1 MVERENTILTLFLLL
16 ILSAFIFSFAYKVWH
31 PLDYSRIK
39 IEVLNACGID
49 DLAKNTSRF
58 LRKKGF
64 DVTYFGNAA
73 EYQNKTIIVDKL
85 SPEKKWGKMVGRTL
99 GIKNISVNIDST
111 RLVNVVILLGKDY
124 EAILPKQI
132 LNRRFIG
139 F

>member
-1 MVERENTILTLFLLL
+1 VKKRGNNSLTLFLIL

-31 PLDYSRIK
+31 PFDYSKIK

-49 DLAKNTSRF
+49 DLARDTSRF

-85 SPEKKWGKMVGRTL
+85 STDKKWGKIVGRTL
-99 GIKNISVNIDST
+99 GIKTISTHIDST
-111 RLVNVVILLGKDY
+111 RLVHVIILLGKDY
-124 EAILPKQI
+124 DYVLPKEI

-139 F
+139 L